1 MGEMLLINPRKRRRA
16 ATKAKRKVARRRNP
30 VAAVKRTVR
39 RRRNPIGLAAVRRRR
54 RNPIAAVRRASR
66 RRRNPIS
73 LGRLSGS
80 SIINMLK
87 EAAIGGVGS
96 IAVDVAMGYAA
107 PYLPASLRRVPG
119 TVGVGDAV
127 KLAATVLLGKVLSK
141 PTKGL
146 SEKMAKGALTCQA
159 RDIIKTF
166 LPATMALGNVG
177 YASPTVVRQGTNRVG
192 PNRMGVNAYAPAGQ
206 TPMLNAYT
214 PGGNMLSGMQSAR
227 AREGAIR

>member
-1 MGEMLLINPRKRRRA
+1 MAEMLLINPRRRKARRA
-16 ATKAKRKVARRRNP
+16 TTAKRKTTA
-30 VAAVKRTVR
+30 
-39 RRRNPIGLAAVRRRR
+39 RRRR
-54 RNPIAAVRRASR
+54 RNPIAAAKTVAAVRRARPAVARRRNPIRAR

-73 LGRLSGS
+73 MGSLKSS

-127 KLAATVLLGKVLSK
+127 KMAATVLLGTVLKK

-146 SEKMAKGALTCQA
+146 SEKMAKGALTCQM
-159 RDIIKTF
+159 RDVISTF
-166 LPATMALGNVG
+166 VPASMTLG
-177 YASPTVVRQGTNRVG
+177 YASPAVIRQGTNRVG
-192 PNRMGVNAYAPAGQ
+192 PIRQGVNAYTPVGQ
-206 TPMLNAYT
+206 TPLLNAYT
-214 PGGNMLSGMQSAR
+214 AGASPLLNGLRSAR
-227 AREGAIR
+227 ARENAVR